1 MKREGEGVITT
12 GGVLGSGRVIIGSH
26 LFNQAPLPTGFFK
39 KKLSRDKKRNFRLII
54 SRRG

>member
-26 LFNQAPLPTGFFK
+26 LFNQAPLPTGFLK
-39 KKLSRDKKRNFRLII
+39 KKLSRDKKEILD
-54 SRRG
+54 

>member
-12 GGVLGSGRVIIGSH
+12 GGVLGSGRVIIGTR

-39 KKLSRDKKRNFRLII
+39 KKNLAEIKKKF
-54 SRRG
+54 

>member
-26 LFNQAPLPTGFFK
+26 LFNQAPLPTGFLKK
-39 KKLSRDKKRNFRLII
+39 KKLSRDKKEILD
-54 SRRG
+54 